1 MNVVGLFAGV
11 GGIELGLEA
20 AGHRTSLICEIEPAA
35 RAVLAA
41 RFPRLPLHDDIR
53 TLDRLPK
60 GTDLV
65 AGGFPCQDISQAGT
79 TKGIAGKNS
88 GLVNEVFR
96 LLARSDVPHVLLEN
110 VSFILA
116 LNRGHAMR
124 HVIGELERLGYRWA
138 YRVIDS
144 QAFGL
149 PQRRQRLFLLA
160 SRTFEPFE
168 RLMNGSVES
177 AEPTDWKGSADWA
190 GRWTAC
196 PRSRAARRSVSRL
209 RRRCGCRTGGS

>member
-1 MNVVGLFAGV
+1 MQMNVVGLFAGV

-60 GTDLV
+60 DTDLV

-88 GLVNEVFR
+88 GLINEVFR
-96 LLARSDVPHVLLEN
+96 LLAKSDVLPEAKLGDVVRGAVARLDTTDHFDAAAAVRHYFEHWLE
-110 VSFILA
+110 
-116 LNRGHAMR
+116 
-124 HVIGELERLGYRWA
+124 
-138 YRVIDS
+138 D
-144 QAFGL
+144 
-149 PQRRQRLFLLA
+149 
-160 SRTFEPFE
+160 
-168 RLMNGSVES
+168 
-177 AEPTDWKGSADWA
+177 
-190 GRWTAC
+190 
-196 PRSRAARRSVSRL
+196 
-209 RRRCGCRTGGS
+209 